1 MAILK
6 ITPSGDSYIQQNAP
20 SYKRGGST
28 IIDMMTVTGSN
39 SFGLMEF
46 EIPPIDGIIKSATL
60 YCYKHYGSYL
70 ISLFRLTKKF
80 VEPEVN
86 WIQSANGVPWTTPGG
101 DYDPAIIGQMKNAP
115 MNWNIFPIDTGLIT
129 NNWAGFLFKT
139 GARSQFVSKDA
150 TATSP
155 FAGADG
161 FKPYLEIVYESG
173 LTVSDISLDIAEAQV
188 NQAVTA
194 TVTVANL
201 AATEK
206 SGAVILKVA
215 DTVITSI
222 PVTVTG
228 NGTTTVNHQFS
239 VDTSGT
245 YPVCA
250 GIEVAGAIPVF
261 KCSNLKVL
269 AGPDIAVA
277 QVYTIP
283 DALFDAGTYEI
294 HGSIT
299 NRGDMPGSKDI
310 SVSVDGQVLQ
320 VVTVTLNPGETVDKS
335 ISATATRGTHNI
347 CADTVCISK
356 SVLGSGTVNGYVY
369 SSAGIPLQDVEI
381 NINGVKVYTNAIG
394 YFTAIVMEG
403 THVVTF
409 TKSGYGQKSISI
421 TIAYGSTAFT
431 EVSLE
436 PIQTMG
442 SVNITSY
449 PEGAEIFL
457 DGTDQQI
464 KTPAILSNVPSGTHT
479 YTLKLG
485 NYNDYSGI
493 VQVLENQTAQVS
505 AMLVPAEGCIYF
517 NVTPQGAKIF
527 IDNVNTGL
535 LTQSMVCGLSPGSHA
550 YKLEK
555 TGYQDAG
562 GMITLVYGRG
572 EVLEGTLVQK
582 GAETGKLLGL
592 SLLGAGVLGSVIY
605 LARDQK

>member
-6 ITPSGDSYIQQNAP
+6 ITPSGDSYIQENAP
-20 SYKRGGST
+20 SYNR
-28 IIDMMTVTGSN
+28 GSN
-39 SFGLMEF
+39 PVIEMISLVGSNAFGLMEF
-46 EIPPIDGIIKSATL
+46 EIPPIDGIINSITL
-60 YCYKHYGSYL
+60 HCYKNYGYYR
-70 ISLFRLTKKF
+70 ISLFKLNKKF
-80 VEPEVN
+80 VESQVT
-86 WIQSANGVPWTTPGG
+86 WMQAANANPWATPGG
-101 DYDPAIIGQMKNAP
+101 DYDSVPIGQ
-115 MNWNIFPIDTGLIT
+115 IDSGINSWDVFTIDPALIS

-139 GARSQFVSKDA
+139 NNRNRYVSKDA

-155 FAGADG
+155 FTGADA
-161 FKPYLEIVYESG
+161 FRPYLEIVYESG
-173 LTVSDISLDIAEAQV
+173 LTVSSISLDMAEAMV

-194 TVTVANL
+194 SVTVANPS
-201 AATEK
+201 ATEK
-206 SGAVILKVA
+206 SGALILKVA

-222 PVTVTG
+222 PVTVAG
-228 NGTTTVNHQFS
+228 NGTTTINHPFS

-250 GIEVAGAIPVF
+250 GIEAAGAIPVF
-261 KCSNLKVL
+261 KCANLKVL

-283 DALFDAGTYEI
+283 DDLFDAGTYEI
-294 HGSIT
+294 HASIT
-299 NRGDMPGSKDI
+299 NRGDMPGSKEI
-310 SVSVDGQVLQ
+310 SISVDGQVLQ
-320 VVTVTLNPGETVDKS
+320 AVPVTLTPGETVDKS
-335 ISATATRGTHNI
+335 LTATATRGTHNI

-369 SSAGIPLQDVEI
+369 SSAGIPLSDVEI

-394 YFTAIVMEG
+394 YFTAIVIEG

-436 PIQTMG
+436 PIQTIG

-464 KTPAILSNVPSGTHT
+464 KTPAILSNVPSGAHT
-479 YTLKLG
+479 YTLKLD

-493 VQVLENQTAQVS
+493 VQVLGNQPSQVS
-505 AMLVPAEGCIYF
+505 AVLVPAEGCIYF
-517 NVTPQGAKIF
+517 NVTPQGAKIL

-535 LTQSMVCGLSPGSHA
+535 LTPSMVCGLSPGYHA

-555 TGYQDAG
+555 TGYTDASG
-562 GMITLVYGRG
+562 TVTLVYGRG
-572 EVLEGTLVQK
+572 EVLEGTMVKK
-582 GAETGKLLGL
+582 GAGTGKLLGL

-605 LARDQK
+605 LSRDKK